1 MKIKYLIGTV
11 IGFSAAYVLYAL
23 LKEIFKKKKATE
35 DNAKKNVHIDSKPH
49 AGENQDI
56 NEDSHYDIT
65 KKQVC
70 SNIEKRNAMASQV
83 LCGIHDDM
91 VKSVDNIEEKKASI
105 EKLMNSLKN

>member
-23 LKEIFKKKKATE
+23 IKETFKKKKQTLHKVEKDACTDSESNVSGSQDVNIENKCENTE
-35 DNAKKNVHIDSKPH
+35 KH
-49 AGENQDI
+49 
-56 NEDSHYDIT
+56 
-65 KKQVC
+65 VC

-83 LCGIHDDM
+83 LCDIHDDM